1 MTVIET
7 MRAEW
12 HLTLKQSLRES
23 IPAALALWPA
33 LITRHG
39 GEWTGMDPVTRAR
52 QIGKAKARAWLAANY
67 DIQPSPAKQLPLNPT
82 TPQT

>member
-1 MTVIET
+1 

-12 HLTLKQSLRES
+12 GLTLKEALRES

-52 QIGKAKARAWLAANY
+52 QAAKEKARAWLEANY
-67 DIQPSPAKQLPLNPT
+67 TIVPTPREQLPLDPST
-82 TPQT
+82 LRS